1 MHWLFS
7 HSWQAYRDGE
17 LVFQSPVPGEVR
29 LLACAA
35 IGILVWLLYRR
46 VRDRVRPSV
55 WRAVL
60 ALRIL
65 LLTILAFLLGM
76 PALRLARPRDGGAF
90 TAFLVDTSRSMSI
103 LDAGSSTQQ
112 VARIDAVRTLLADT
126 SAGGAG
132 LLAAAGKQSTPVL
145 YGFDA
150 DLRRTETRD
159 LKAEGPFSNLFR
171 ALRDSEAEL
180 RHVPLSSVVLLTDG
194 CRNQGGSAEEASL
207 LLKGRGVPLYTVGIG
222 HEPPP
227 RDFEVVQVMAPRR
240 VRRNSEVELQVTVRH
255 TDFHEPFQLELA
267 RDGALISSQR
277 VTPDPDT
284 DTRQV
289 RMTFTPDHEGTA
301 TYDVSVPPVPGETIT
316 NNNARAVRIDM
327 QDDRLPVLY
336 VEGSPR
342 IEYRFLRRAM
352 YRDQDF
358 RVVGL
363 LRLSNQRF
371 YVQGADA
378 SEAYLANGF
387 PTNRTDLFRFQAVIL
402 GDIEASYFT
411 RAQLEMLEEFVRER
425 GGGLL
430 MLGGVNSFGLGGYA
444 GTPVEKL
451 LPLRVSTSDAPY
463 ADGLY
468 AFRPAA
474 GALDHPVMR
483 VAPEA
488 EQSLSIW
495 ETAPPLI
502 GLTPLQGVKS
512 GATLLLQE
520 LKSGLPILAV
530 QNYGAGRTAAFT
542 SGGSWYW
549 RVSRPAKDEF
559 QERVWK
565 QLVRWLVVGARE
577 QLTVE
582 TDADTYARR
591 DPVTLRATVFG
602 VDLRPRN
609 DARVVATVTDPL
621 GNSEELPMDWILSEE
636 GVYQCRY
643 VPAHEGD
650 HAVSV
655 RIDGGDVRPTS
666 RSFLVAEPTIE
677 FSDAGLKRER
687 LKEMARAT
695 GGAYYEYPDVT
706 GLADRLRRDA
716 ATEQARGAVP
726 QMLPLWDMP
735 ALFLALLALA
745 AAEWW
750 IRRHH
755 GLA

>member
-7 HSWQAYRDGE
+7 YPWNVYRDGE

-29 LLACAA
+29 LVVFAA
-35 IGILVWLLYRR
+35 IGVLTWLLYRR
-46 VRDRVRPSV
+46 VRDRVRPSI
-55 WRAVL
+55 WRALL
-60 ALRIL
+60 ALRVL
-65 LLTILAFLLGM
+65 LVTTLAFLLGM
-76 PALRLARPRDGGAF
+76 PALRLAHPREGGAF
-90 TAFLVDTSRSMSI
+90 TAFLVDTSRSMTI
-103 LDAGSSTQQ
+103 ADAGPATQQ
-112 VARIDAVRTLLADT
+112 VARIEAARTLLADPA
-126 SAGGAG
+126 SGGAG
-132 LLAAAGKQSTPVL
+132 LLSATGDQSTPIL
-145 YGFDA
+145 YAFDA
-150 DLRRTETRD
+150 ELRRTEARD
-159 LKAEGPFSNLFR
+159 VKADGHFSNLFR

-180 RHVPLSSVVLLTDG
+180 RHLPLASVVLLTDG
-194 CRNQGGSAEEASL
+194 CRNQGGSAEEAARL
-207 LLKGRGVPLYTVGIG
+207 LQGRGVPLYTVGLG

-227 RDFEVVQVMAPRR
+227 RDYEVVQVMAPRR
-240 VRRNSEVELQVTVRH
+240 VRRNSEVELQVTLRH
-255 TDFHEPFQLELA
+255 TDFHEPFNLELA
-267 RDGALISSQR
+267 RDGATITTQR

-289 RMTFTPDHEGTA
+289 RMAFTPDHEGTA
-301 TYDVSVPPVPGETIT
+301 TYQVSIPPAAGESIT
-316 NNNARAVRIDM
+316 NNNARDVRIEM

-363 LRLSNQRF
+363 LRLSSQRF

-411 RAQLEMLEEFVRER
+411 RAQLEMLEAFVSER

-444 GTPVEKL
+444 GTPIDKL
-451 LPLRVSTSDAPY
+451 LPLTISASDAPY
-463 ADGLY
+463 VDGLY
-468 AFRPAA
+468 AFRPAV
-474 GALDHPVMR
+474 GAMDHPVMR
-483 VAPEA
+483 VAPDP
-488 EQSLSIW
+488 EQSLAIW
-495 ETAPPLI
+495 GTAPPLI
-502 GLTPLQGVKS
+502 GLTPLRGIKS

-520 LKSGLPILAV
+520 QKSGQPILAV
-530 QNYGAGRTAAFT
+530 QAYGAGRTAAFT

-549 RVSRPAKDEF
+549 RVSRPASDEF

-591 DPVTLRATVFG
+591 DPVTIRATVFG
-602 VDLRPRN
+602 TDLRPRN

-643 VPAHEGD
+643 VPALEGD

-655 RIDGGDVRPTS
+655 RIEGGDVRPTS

-687 LKEMARAT
+687 LKEMARIA
-695 GGAYYEYPDVT
+695 GGAYYEYPDVA
-706 GLADRLRRDA
+706 GLADHLRRDA
-716 ATEQARGAVP
+716 AAEQERRAVP
-726 QMLPLWDMP
+726 RTLPLWDMP
-735 ALFLALLALA
+735 ALFLVILALA
-745 AAEWW
+745 GAEWW

>member
-7 HSWQAYRDGE
+7 YPWRVYRDGD
-17 LVFQSPVPGEVR
+17 LIFQSSIPGEVR
-29 LLACAA
+29 LLVCAA
-35 IGILVWLLYRR
+35 IGVLIWLLYRR
-46 VRDRVRPSV
+46 VRDRVRPPV
-55 WRAVL
+55 WRTLLVL
-60 ALRIL
+60 RAALL
-65 LLTILAFLLGM
+65 VLLAFLLGM
-76 PALRLARPRDGGAF
+76 PALRLTHPRDGGAF

-103 LDAGSSTQQ
+103 ADAGPATQQ
-112 VARIDAVRTLLADT
+112 VARIDAARTLLT
-126 SAGGAG
+126 GTNAGAPG
-132 LLAAAGKQSTPVL
+132 LLAATGNQSTPVL
-145 YGFDA
+145 YAFDTE
-150 DLRRTETRD
+150 LRRAEPRA
-159 LKAEGPFSNLFR
+159 LKAEGPFSNIFR

-180 RHVPLSSVVLLTDG
+180 RHVPLASVVLLSDG
-194 CRNQGGSAEEASL
+194 CRNQGGSAEEAARL
-207 LLKGRGVPLYTVGIG
+207 LQGRSVPLYTVGIG

-227 RDFEVVQVMAPRR
+227 RDYEVVQVMAPRR

-255 TDFHEPFQLELA
+255 TDFHEPFNLELS
-267 RDGALISSQR
+267 RDGAVIATQR

-301 TYDVSVPPVPGETIT
+301 TYRVAIPPAPGESIT
-316 NNNARAVRIDM
+316 NNNAREVRIEM

-363 LRLSNQRF
+363 LRLSSQRF
-371 YVQGADA
+371 YVQGADTN
-378 SEAYLANGF
+378 EAYLASGF

-411 RAQLEMLEEFVRER
+411 RSQLQMLEEFVRER

-430 MLGGVNSFGLGGYA
+430 MLGGVNSFGLGGYT

-451 LPLRVSTSDAPY
+451 LPLRVSASDAPY

-468 AFRPAA
+468 AFRPAP

-483 VAPEA
+483 VAPDP
-488 EQSLSIW
+488 EQSLAIW

-502 GLTPLQGVKS
+502 GLTPLQAVKS

-520 LKSGLPILAV
+520 QKSGLPILAV
-530 QNYGAGRTAAFT
+530 QNYGAGRAAAFT

-549 RVSRPAKDEF
+549 RVSRPSSDEF
-559 QERVWK
+559 HERVWK
-565 QLVRWLVVGARE
+565 QLIRWLVVGARE
-577 QLTVE
+577 QLTIE
-582 TDADTYARR
+582 TDADTYARHE
-591 DPVTLRATVFG
+591 PATIRATVFG
-602 VDLRPRN
+602 SDLRPRN
-609 DARVVATVTDPL
+609 DARVIATVTDPL

-643 VPAHEGD
+643 IPINEGD
-650 HAVSV
+650 HTVSV
-655 RIDGGDVRPTS
+655 RIEGADVRPAS

-687 LKEMARAT
+687 LKEMARIT
-695 GGAYYEYPDVT
+695 GGAYYEYPDVA
-706 GLADRLRRDA
+706 GLADRLRKDA
-716 ATEQARGAVP
+716 AAEQSRGAVP
-726 QMLPLWDMP
+726 QTLPLWDMP
-735 ALFLALLALA
+735 ALFLTLLALA